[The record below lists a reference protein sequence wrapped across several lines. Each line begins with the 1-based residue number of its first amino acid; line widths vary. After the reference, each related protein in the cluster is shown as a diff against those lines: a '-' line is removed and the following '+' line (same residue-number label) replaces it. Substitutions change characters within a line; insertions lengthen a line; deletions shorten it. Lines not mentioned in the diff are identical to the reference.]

1 MENNKS
7 PVNDGIPA
15 EFYKIFWNDNSVFY
29 IKVIN
34 TAHEL
39 GKLSISQRRGKII
52 LIPEKE
58 RRNLSFPKKLAS
70 NHSFEL

>member
-1 MENNKS
+1 MTEYQPNFTKS
-7 PVNDGIPA
+7 FGMIIQ
-15 EFYKIFWNDNSVFY
+15 FFY

-58 RRNLSFPKKLAS
+58 RRNPSLPKKLAS

>member
-39 GKLSISQRRGKII
+39 GKLSISQKKRKNYTYTW
-52 LIPEKE
+52 E
-58 RRNLSFPKKLAS
+58 RKTESFIT
-70 NHSFEL
+70 